1 MTDFGQAGQVASHR
15 ALYLLA
21 CLPRTPFLRRA
32 AVDSGH
38 SRRALSQLLEEG
50 LLREPLRGVLVR
62 ADAEDDVGLRAAAA
76 ALVLPPG
83 AAVCRATAAWLFG
96 IDARRPGTHRDLPPL
111 ECAVPI
117 GHSPVR
123 RPEIRCYTTDLRDE
137 DLTTVQG
144 VRCVR
149 PARTAIDLAR
159 WSMPGV
165 GLRGA
170 RCHGAPQPGAADRAR
185 RAGRAVERRPIH
197 RSGSPPHQLV
207 RSARGVP
214 RRVVHAA
221 AAARGR
227 IPAAAAP
234 DQSAGRAR
242 SRGAAARSRL
252 PERAL
257 RHRVRRRGVPRCPR
271 RRGGRSAAPRRGG
284 PPMGVDHPARSQE
297 PRLRAIHGTGVRR
310 RRGLGYE
317 PEHRP
322 PRVVTR
328 TCTTCMI
335 TTQTCTDYMITGGWG
350 CRGGGWGWGRGCRRR
365 LPCAAPG

>member
-1 MTDFGQAGQVASHR
+1 M
-15 ALYLLA
+15 
-21 CLPRTPFLRRA
+21 RA
-32 AVDSGH
+32 AGPDRHRPG
-38 SRRALSQLLEEG
+38 
-50 LLREPLRGVLVR
+50 
-62 ADAEDDVGLRAAAA
+62 
-76 ALVLPPG
+76 ALV
-83 AAVCRATAAWLFG
+83 
-96 IDARRPGTHRDLPPL
+96 DAGRRT
-111 ECAVPI
+111 
-117 GHSPVR
+117 
-123 RPEIRCYTTDLRDE
+123 
-137 DLTTVQG
+137 
-144 VRCVR
+144 
-149 PARTAIDLAR
+149 
-159 WSMPGV
+159 
-165 GLRGA
+165 RGA

-284 PPMGVDHPARSQE
+284 PPMGVDHPARSQGGGGG
-297 PRLRAIHGTGVRR
+297 PGDRPVRTASAFSKAAIHAALARHACRADSSCQAPGIGGFAVGGRSASASTSRAIAIASWVSLLARVRR
-310 RRGLGYE
+310 RRLSA
-317 PEHRP
+317 
-322 PRVVTR
+322 V
-328 TCTTCMI
+328 
-335 TTQTCTDYMITGGWG
+335 
-350 CRGGGWGWGRGCRRR
+350 RRR
-365 LPCAAPG
+365 DPARHTPTPPEPWRPAPQPCRALHPDPGQRHPPDQPPPTPRSRPRHANEADATSPPTPLSTATVADRLCGSIPATAPPT